1 MKNIKEEDA
10 IVFDRDTSAPK
21 SKMKNIYGR
30 RREFKNN
37 QLNNQNQNNLI
48 KQPNN
53 IEFNKNAKNENDQE
67 EEEEVEVEKEI
78 EAEIEDDKDRKKEKL
93 EEKKE
98 DKKEIKKEE
107 KKENE
112 PKITIQIKKKE
123 ANNSNNNYINNKN
136 NTKNKNLNNQN
147 INKTNKILKNSSC
160 QVDLM
165 SNDETT
171 KLIQMLKIKINKLVK
186 DKQKL
191 ITQEETIKNNYEEQ
205 INQKKQEILT
215 LSQIN
220 AKLKKNLE
228 NVSNQV
234 NKLLDKVVEK
244 KTIQKSGSS
253 KDILHNNLNL
263 QSKTNNRFITSALNR
278 YKFDS
283 NNEFLSEEN
292 KDKGTE
298 IELLKEKLKMKES
311 QLKNSLNLIE
321 FLSKDNK
328 RLKLLY
334 DSLGKDNIENNNL
347 NNYKLIEEIKRINH
361 LIK

>member
-1 MKNIKEEDA
+1 MKK
-10 IVFDRDTSAPK
+10 
-21 SKMKNIYGR
+21 
-30 RREFKNN
+30 
-37 QLNNQNQNNLI
+37 
-48 KQPNN
+48 
-53 IEFNKNAKNENDQE
+53 
-67 EEEEVEVEKEI
+67 
-78 EAEIEDDKDRKKEKL
+78 
-93 EEKKE
+93 
-98 DKKEIKKEE
+98 
-107 KKENE
+107 
-112 PKITIQIKKKE
+112 
-123 ANNSNNNYINNKN
+123 
-136 NTKNKNLNNQN
+136 
-147 INKTNKILKNSSC
+147 
-160 QVDLM
+160 
-165 SNDETT
+165 
-171 KLIQMLKIKINKLVK
+171 
-186 DKQKL
+186 
-191 ITQEETIKNNYEEQ
+191 
-205 INQKKQEILT
+205 KKQEILT